1 VSKMTRNGGK
11 DLAELGVW
19 RACVVYQGES
29 LVTVCH
35 DGTSKRNGVTL
46 LWTWITDLSLVS
58 S

>member
-1 VSKMTRNGGK
+1 MTRNGGK

-19 RACVVYQGES
+19 RACVVYQGEA

>member
-1 VSKMTRNGGK
+1 MTRNGGK

-19 RACVVYQGES
+19 RACVVYQGEA

-35 DGTSKRNGVTL
+35 DVYGTSKRNGVTL